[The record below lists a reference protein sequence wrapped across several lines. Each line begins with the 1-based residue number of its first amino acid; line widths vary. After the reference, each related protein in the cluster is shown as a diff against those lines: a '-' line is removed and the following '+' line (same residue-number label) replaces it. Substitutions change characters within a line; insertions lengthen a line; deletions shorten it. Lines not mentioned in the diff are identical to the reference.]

1 MALDKRIQVGL
12 ESEGMDNQYGEYVE
26 GTITWHDLW
35 AEVRDG
41 GADIQ
46 TAGGVNILRVLG
58 GKVFRVRWRE
68 DIVTTPPTRV
78 FVRDEY
84 NQLYNVGE
92 IIDLEERRR
101 FVDLRGERAS

>member
-1 MALDKRIQVGL
+1 M
-12 ESEGMDNQYGEYVE
+12 
-26 GTITWHDLW
+26 TLW
-35 AEVRDG
+35 AEVSDG

-46 TAGGVNILRVLG
+46 LAGGVNILRVLG

-68 DIVTTPPTRV
+68 DIVTIPPSRA

-84 NQLYNVGE
+84 NQLFNVSE
-92 IIDLEERRR
+92 ITDLEDRRR